1 MRRSTADVP
10 LAKDSSDRFL
20 PWLIA
25 FMVYFAAL
33 AVVSATMMHK
43 LVQRWDRGLSGQLT
57 VEVPPPGPEAPES
70 QRQERLDQIV
80 DVLSRTRGIDE
91 VVLYGT
97 DEIADLIEP
106 WLGSG
111 ATELDLPLPG
121 MIAVSFDTTAPPDLA
136 ALAEQLE
143 QIVPGTLVDDHRR
156 WLGTLVDL
164 AHSVQAFAG
173 AIVLLVGLV
182 AVLAVVFVT
191 RTGLSIHGN
200 VIEILHLIGAQDSY
214 IASQF
219 QRHALALGLRGGV
232 IGCALALA
240 TILTIGY
247 MLGRVESVVGPV
259 LFLSLPE
266 WALLALLPFVT
277 AGIAMVTARMTVLG
291 TLARM
296 P

>member
-1 MRRSTADVP
+1 MRRSPVDVP
-10 LAKDSSDRFL
+10 LARDSSDRFL
-20 PWLIA
+20 PWLVA

-33 AVVSATMMHK
+33 AVVSAAMMHK
-43 LVQRWDRGLSGQLT
+43 MVQRWDQGLSGQLT
-57 VEVPPPGPEAPES
+57 VEVPPPGPEAAES
-70 QRQERLDQIV
+70 ERQERLDRIV
-80 DVLSRTRGIDE
+80 DLLSRTRGVRE
-91 VVLYGT
+91 VVPYGA
-97 DEIADLIEP
+97 DDIADLLEP

-121 MIAVSFDTTAPPDLA
+121 MIAVSFDTSAPPDLA

-143 QIVPGTLVDDHRR
+143 QTVPGTLLDDHRQ

-164 AHSVQAFAG
+164 ARSVQVFAG

-191 RTGLSIHGN
+191 RTGLSIHRN
-200 VIEILHLIGAQDSY
+200 VIEILHLIGAQDNY
-214 IASQF
+214 IAKQF
-219 QRHALALGLRGGV
+219 QRHSLALGLRGGM
-232 IGCALALA
+232 IGSALALA

-247 MLGRVESVVGPV
+247 MLGRVESALVPVV
-259 LFLSLPE
+259 LLSLPE
-266 WALLALLPFVT
+266 WALLALLPFAT